1 MSRNQFPDFQ
11 TSFSEETIPGFWKL
25 APGRTLSLQPHQAGV
40 LRVAQGQLWVT
51 LDAEPQGAGNELGD
65 YFLCAGE
72 QLTVKP
78 GQHVVLESIE
88 QAEQP
93 TAFFEWSA
101 VSAIASAAYNSPAV
115 AVTRPLKDL
124 GQALGMA
131 GTAVVRLL
139 AGIASYGRQLVLGRL
154 ATTAH
159 ASH

>member
-1 MSRNQFPDFQ
+1 M
-11 TSFSEETIPGFWKL
+11 
-25 APGRTLSLQPHQAGV
+25 
-40 LRVAQGQLWVT
+40 AQGQLWVT

-78 GQHVVLESIE
+78 GQHLVLESIE

-131 GTAVVRLL
+131 GTAVDVYWRVLRPT
-139 AGIASYGRQLVLGRL
+139 AGNWCWVVLQQRRTLRIEMKVGRRW
-154 ATTAH
+154 
-159 ASH
+159 